1 VVEIKT
7 YTVRAERSGHWWALD
22 APEIPGLYSQAR
34 RLDQAEE
41 MARDAVSAMLDLP
54 SDSFEIEVVPVL
66 SPGTEEVLRDRA
78 TARSE
83 AADAER
89 RREAVDREAALA
101 LTKGEGLTV
110 RDAGKVMGLSY
121 QRVSQLATHTPSVAQ
136 KLLEANDELD
146 KDHDDFG
153 QVESPVDV

>member
-1 VVEIKT
+1 MKT
-7 YTVRAERSGHWWALD
+7 YTVRAERSGHWWALE

-41 MARDAVSAMLDLP
+41 MARDALSAMLDVP
-54 SDSFEIEVVPVL
+54 SDSFEVEVVPVL
-66 SPGTEEVLRDRA
+66 RPETEEVLRARA

-101 LTKGEGLTV
+101 LTEREGLTV

-121 QRVSQLATHTPSVAQ
+121 QRVSQLTVHTPSAVQ
-136 KLLEANDELD
+136 GLLEANDDLG
-146 KDHDDFG
+146 KDHGDDFG
-153 QVESPVDV
+153 RVTNSLV